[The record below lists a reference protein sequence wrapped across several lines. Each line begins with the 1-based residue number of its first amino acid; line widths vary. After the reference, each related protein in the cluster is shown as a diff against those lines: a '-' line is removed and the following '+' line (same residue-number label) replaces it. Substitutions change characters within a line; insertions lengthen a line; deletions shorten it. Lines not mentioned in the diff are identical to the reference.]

1 MERIIACLTAT
12 LIIGGMSVFAA
23 MAGGTRHTRRIQIS
37 EPMIVGGTMVKKGEY
52 KIRFDEVTGALSVRD
67 IDGDLVASAVGQVVQ
82 LDDDADVTALTT
94 TYTELGR
101 VLIAVQMHN
110 VDKKLILESASVTDS
125 EGP

>member
-1 MERIIACLTAT
+1 
-12 LIIGGMSVFAA
+12 MSVFAA